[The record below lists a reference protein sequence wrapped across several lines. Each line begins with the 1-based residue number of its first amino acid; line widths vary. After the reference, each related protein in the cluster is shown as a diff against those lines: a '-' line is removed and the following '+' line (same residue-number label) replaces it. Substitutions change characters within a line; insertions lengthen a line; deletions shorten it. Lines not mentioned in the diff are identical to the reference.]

1 MANKCGPNK
10 HVWVRAKIYPDD
22 KDWKADNVMLKCVKC
37 GKVGRLH
44 V

>member
-1 MANKCGPNK
+1 MTRPLCGHNK
-10 HVWVRAKIYPDD
+10 HVWVRARLDPD
-22 KDWKADNVMLKCVKC
+22 KKWKADNVMLKCVKC